1 MSSAPSG
8 VTQSRTKEK
17 SAYRAVRELLDN
29 MNGTGQYD
37 LTEVNAVGNEIQEL
51 AQRIE
56 KIHVLSKEF
65 RAVTLSP
72 YVKSMLRLVG
82 KDRLVENFDL

>member
-1 MSSAPSG
+1 MSPAPSG
-8 VTQSRTKEK
+8 TTERRGKEK

-29 MNGTGQYD
+29 LNGKGQYD
-37 LTEVNAVGNEIQEL
+37 LTEVNAVGSEIQEL

-56 KIHVLSKEF
+56 RIHMLSKEF